1 MKKIAFM
8 FVAAALV
15 AACGETK
22 KAAEEEVE
30 AVVEEVVATAEDS
43 AAAEALVADA
53 DSLVKDSLFQVALD
67 SIVAAKAAP
76 VEEVAEEPAE
86 EVTE

>member
-22 KAAEEEVE
+22 KPAEEVE

-53 DSLVKDSLFQVALD
+53 DSLVKDS
-67 SIVAAKAAP
+67 IHN
-76 VEEVAEEPAE
+76 AEITPSCGWFKSKLLHCPPRPHHQIFP
-86 EVTE
+86 